1 MKIGLTFVALAA
13 LIACLAQA
21 GDEKSGKSHAAQG
34 AVVVELFTS
43 EGCSSCPPAD
53 KVLTDLAKAGAV
65 EGVEVIPLAQHV
77 DYWNRLG
84 WIDPFSS
91 AKFSKRQEAYARSFN
106 TDQIY
111 TPQLVVDGITQLV
124 GSDRERAVASIRAA
138 AKQPK
143 GSITLRLSPPQ
154 ANDAKRVVSVSIAN
168 LPAITPGDVAE
179 VFIAITEDDLRTDVA
194 AGENAGRKLS
204 HTGVVRE
211 WKALGNLA
219 SDRGP
224 TFDLTAKLILKEEW
238 HVDKLKVVAFVQE
251 RKSRRVLAANAQ
263 KIDVR

>member
-1 MKIGLTFVALAA
+1 MKMGMALVALAA
-13 LIACLAQA
+13 LIACLARA
-21 GDEKSGKSHAAQG
+21 VDEKSAKPHAAQG

-53 KVLTDLAKAGAV
+53 KVLTDLAKAGAI

-84 WIDPFSS
+84 WTDPFSS
-91 AKFSKRQEAYARSFN
+91 ANFSQRQEAYASSFH

-111 TPQLVVDGITQLV
+111 TPQLVVDGTTQFV
-124 GSDRERAVASIRAA
+124 GSDRERAFASVRAA

-143 GSITLRLSPPQ
+143 GSITLRLSSPQ
-154 ANDAKRVVSVSIAN
+154 ANDAKLDVSVSIAD
-168 LPAITPGDVAE
+168 LPAIIPGDVAE
-179 VFIAITEDDLRTDVA
+179 VFIAITENDLRTDVA

-211 WKALGNLA
+211 WKSLGNLA

-224 TFDLTAKLILKEEW
+224 TFDLTAKLILKDEW
-238 HVDKLKVVAFVQE
+238 HRDKLKVAAFVQE
-251 RKSRRVLAANAQ
+251 RKGRRVLAATAQ
-263 KIDVR
+263 KFDLR